1 MAKFI
6 YRMQSI
12 LDIKE
17 KLEEQAR
24 NEFAAARMHLNEE
37 EEKLAL
43 LKGRKSSYEEQGR
56 ELQKSGLNV
65 LDILT
70 NRNAITR
77 MQEFIE
83 IQRDA
88 VEAANMQLE
97 KARIK
102 LRTAMQESKTQEKL
116 RERAFEEFIR
126 EENAREAKEVI
137 KMERKKVM
145 PLDEELGL
153 DDAKLEKKRL
163 KEEKKKLKAEQK
175 EQKKLAKQRAREID
189 DREDELSEG
198 EDASSGSVFAVTFVI
213 VLIWIA
219 ILCLIIKLD
228 FGGFGSNVL
237 APVLKDVPII
247 NMILPSV
254 SEEDTASPEQQ
265 EEYGGYSSLKDAVD
279 YIKELELELER
290 AQTSQTSNA
299 EELAELK
306 AQVERLKT
314 FEDNQVDFQRVVTEF
329 YEEVVYADKGP
340 GIEEYRKYYEEMNPA
355 TAEYLYK
362 QVIQQ
367 SEESKKISEYV
378 ESYSSM
384 KPASAAAI
392 FAQMTD
398 NLDLVSRILGAM
410 DSEKR
415 GSILAAMDPEL
426 ASRLTKMMDPES

>member
-1 MAKFI
+1 
-6 YRMQSI
+6 
-12 LDIKE
+12 
-17 KLEEQAR
+17 
-24 NEFAAARMHLNEE
+24 
-37 EEKLAL
+37 
-43 LKGRKSSYEEQGR
+43 
-56 ELQKSGLNV
+56 
-65 LDILT
+65 
-70 NRNAITR
+70 
-77 MQEFIE
+77 
-83 IQRDA
+83 
-88 VEAANMQLE
+88 
-97 KARIK
+97 
-102 LRTAMQESKTQEKL
+102 
-116 RERAFEEFIR
+116 
-126 EENAREAKEVI
+126 
-137 KMERKKVM
+137 M

-163 KEEKKKLKAEQK
+163 KEEKKKLKAEQR

-254 SEEDTASPEQQ
+254 SEEDTASPEQE

-290 AQTSQTSNA
+290 AQTSQTSSA
-299 EELAELK
+299 EEIAQLK

-340 GIEEYRKYYEEMNPA
+340 GIEEYRKYYEEMDPA

-367 SEESKKISEYV
+367 SEESRKISEYV

-398 NLDLVSRILGAM
+398 NLDLVSRILEAM
-410 DSEKR
+410 DSERR
-415 GSILAAMDPEL
+415 GAILAAMDPEL

>member
-1 MAKFI
+1 
-6 YRMQSI
+6 
-12 LDIKE
+12 
-17 KLEEQAR
+17 
-24 NEFAAARMHLNEE
+24 
-37 EEKLAL
+37 
-43 LKGRKSSYEEQGR
+43 
-56 ELQKSGLNV
+56 
-65 LDILT
+65 
-70 NRNAITR
+70 
-77 MQEFIE
+77 
-83 IQRDA
+83 
-88 VEAANMQLE
+88 
-97 KARIK
+97 
-102 LRTAMQESKTQEKL
+102 
-116 RERAFEEFIR
+116 
-126 EENAREAKEVI
+126 
-137 KMERKKVM
+137 M

-340 GIEEYRKYYEEMNPA
+340 GIEEYRKYYEEMDPA

-367 SEESKKISEYV
+367 SEESRKISEYV